1 MCEKLTIRMIAGGK
15 NCSVI
20 FIGND
25 QTPNGCH
32 ISKSA
37 TNWSLLHSIKLHFM
51 VPPAHLPHRIFVSL
65 VPPFL
70 GDQYRYVYVD
80 FLGPSIA
87 LLLMAGILHYGHA
100 SKLPSAAS
108 NTTPTEVLL
117 LYAVLMPVVAYVLSW
132 LCHAAVSLTQMIA
145 LLGYGMFG
153 HVFTFAV
160 SLLFYQEESSA
171 FFFLFL
177 VIFGGL
183 SALRIAII
191 LLSSITIPAAR
202 LIVCSLVATVHL
214 LSLVFLHFAYMHKTF
229 VYGAADLTG
238 TDM

>member
-1 MCEKLTIRMIAGGK
+1 MIAGGK

-25 QTPNGCH
+25 QKPTRAVGNGCNV
-32 ISKSA
+32 SKLA

-51 VPPAHLPHRIFVSL
+51 VPPAHLPHRIFLSL
-65 VPPFL
+65 VPPFSE
-70 GDQYRYVYVD
+70 QYRHVYVD

-87 LLLMAGILHYGHA
+87 LLLMAGILHYGHV

-117 LYAVLMPVVAYVLSW
+117 LYAMLMPVAAYVLSW

-153 HVFTFAV
+153 HVFTLAI
-160 SLLFYQEESSA
+160 SLLFYQEESNA
-171 FFFLFL
+171 FFFFFL

-183 SALRIAII
+183 SALRIALV
-191 LLSSITIPAAR
+191 LLALITSPAAR

-229 VYGAADLTG
+229 VYGAANLID
-238 TDM
+238 TDV

>member
-1 MCEKLTIRMIAGGK
+1 MTAGGK
-15 NCSVI
+15 NFAVI

-25 QTPNGCH
+25 QMPTRAVGNAYNV
-32 ISKSA
+32 SKLA

-51 VPPAHLPHRIFVSL
+51 VPPAQLPHRIFVSL
-65 VPPFL
+65 VPPFF
-70 GDQYRYVYVD
+70 GEQYRHVYVD

-87 LLLMAGILHYGHA
+87 LLLMAGILHYGHV

-117 LYAVLMPVVAYVLSW
+117 IYAVLMPVAAYVLSW
-132 LCHAAVSLTQMIA
+132 LCHAAVSLSQMIA

-153 HVFTFAV
+153 HVFTLAI
-160 SLLFYQEESSA
+160 SLLFYQEESNA
-171 FFFLFL
+171 FFFFFL

-183 SALRIAII
+183 SALRIALV
-191 LLSSITIPAAR
+191 LLASITSPAAR

-229 VYGAADLTG
+229 VYGAADLTD
-238 TDM
+238 TDV